1 MSAERETGGAG
12 AAPAVS
18 VRDVCFAYGANEA
31 LHNVS
36 FELPPRSLTAVVGPN
51 GGGKTTLLR
60 LLLGDLRPKYGEI
73 RVLGEPPERARRRV
87 GFVPQSIVFDP
98 DFPISVLEAVMLGR
112 AADRVLGGFSRA
124 DREAADAALE
134 RVGLAG
140 FGARPFAALSGGQRQ
155 RVAIAQALC
164 AGPELLLLDEP
175 TANVD
180 RRTETDLHALFA
192 ELAREATVVLVSHN
206 LSVVAAHATHLLC
219 VNRGADLHAIGAADS
234 ETRLEPLSGGVAF
247 VHNLHPDHVEELLAR
262 LDSPHHGEAHRP

>member
-1 MSAERETGGAG
+1 MSAERGTAEAG
-12 AAPAVS
+12 ATPAVS

-36 FELPPRSLTAVVGPN
+36 FDLPPRSLTAVVGPN

-73 RVLGEPPERARRRV
+73 RVLGERPERARRRV
-87 GFVPQSIVFDP
+87 GFVPQSIAFDP
-98 DFPISVLEAVMLGR
+98 AFPISVLESVMLGR
-112 AADRVLGGFSRA
+112 VADRVLGGFSRA
-124 DREAADAALE
+124 DREAAAAALE
-134 RVGLAG
+134 RVGLPG

-164 AGPELLLLDEP
+164 ARPELLLLDEP

-180 RRTETDLHALFA
+180 RRTEADLHALFA
-192 ELAREATVVLVSHN
+192 DLAKEASVVLVSHN

-219 VNRGADLHAIGAADS
+219 VNRGADLHAIGAADA

-262 LDSPHHGEAHRP
+262 LDSPHHGEVRHP

>member
-124 DREAADAALE
+124 DREAAG
-134 RVGLAG
+134 R
-140 FGARPFAALSGGQRQ
+140 LS
-155 RVAIAQALC
+155 C
-164 AGPELLLLDEP
+164 
-175 TANVD
+175 
-180 RRTETDLHALFA
+180 
-192 ELAREATVVLVSHN
+192 
-206 LSVVAAHATHLLC
+206 
-219 VNRGADLHAIGAADS
+219 
-234 ETRLEPLSGGVAF
+234 
-247 VHNLHPDHVEELLAR
+247 LLAAR
-262 LDSPHHGEAHRP
+262 ADAVVRVFCGIPTVIKGELP